1 MSAFF
6 LVPVLALAASPE
18 VAEPRFVLLKL
29 ATLGLLVLFNAF
41 FVAGEF
47 ALVRIRTSQLDTLVE
62 KGDTRAAK
70 ARGMVDQLE
79 SYLSTTQLGITLST
93 LGLGWLGS
101 PFLAQ
106 ILAPLF
112 VAVGV
117 PDGWPVQTLAFLL
130 AFGALVLLHIILGE
144 LVPKS
149 LAIRHAVTIV
159 LWIGRPLRW
168 FYRTL
173 RPVVW
178 FLRTSSDWILRA
190 ILKTEPASAQESL
203 PSDEELRVMLEE
215 GEPDAEPDSLGRE
228 ILINALDLKNRVACD
243 IMTPRGE
250 VVYLDLEEDFD
261 EQINLALASRHTRF
275 PLCRGHIDEAIGL
288 VHIKDLLALVR
299 EGKKDLGSVRR
310 DLHHVSEMMPLE
322 KLLRFFLSKRA
333 HLAIVVD
340 EYGGALGIVTLD
352 NVIEELVGSI
362 HDEFDAG
369 EETEIRKIN
378 EDEFDVDGTLPLHE
392 VSELIDAELQNEDVS
407 TIGGYITS
415 SLGHIP
421 QKGEKVTIGSFI
433 ATVVES
439 DPRRVVRV
447 HFLRQPSEESPQ

>member
-1 MSAFF
+1 
-6 LVPVLALAASPE
+6 
-18 VAEPRFVLLKL
+18 
-29 ATLGLLVLFNAF
+29 
-41 FVAGEF
+41 
-47 ALVRIRTSQLDTLVE
+47 
-62 KGDTRAAK
+62 
-70 ARGMVDQLE
+70 
-79 SYLSTTQLGITLST
+79 
-93 LGLGWLGS
+93 
-101 PFLAQ
+101 
-106 ILAPLF
+106 
-112 VAVGV
+112 
-117 PDGWPVQTLAFLL
+117 
-130 AFGALVLLHIILGE
+130 
-144 LVPKS
+144 
-149 LAIRHAVTIV
+149 
-159 LWIGRPLRW
+159 
-168 FYRTL
+168 
-173 RPVVW
+173 
-178 FLRTSSDWILRA
+178 
-190 ILKTEPASAQESL
+190 
-203 PSDEELRVMLEE
+203 
-215 GEPDAEPDSLGRE
+215 
-228 ILINALDLKNRVACD
+228 
-243 IMTPRGE
+243 
-250 VVYLDLEEDFD
+250 
-261 EQINLALASRHTRF
+261 
-275 PLCRGHIDEAIGL
+275 
-288 VHIKDLLALVR
+288 VR

-421 QKGEKVTIGSFI
+421 QKGEKVTIGSFT